1 MRHWRSGWVR
11 SSASNSL
18 RSCHVRCQLLSMI
31 CLCSHFMGLAHGV
44 IQQAL
49 QHVLETGI
57 GLDQQ
62 VNLRVVASRNV
73 WLFLRS

>member
-1 MRHWRSGWVR
+1 
-11 SSASNSL
+11 
-18 RSCHVRCQLLSMI
+18 MI